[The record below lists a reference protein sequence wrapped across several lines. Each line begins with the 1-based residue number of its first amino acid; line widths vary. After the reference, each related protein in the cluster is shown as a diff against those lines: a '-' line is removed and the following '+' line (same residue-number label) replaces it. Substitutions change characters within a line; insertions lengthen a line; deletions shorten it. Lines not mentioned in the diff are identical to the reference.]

1 MSAIYKMECKK
12 ALANRKNWF
21 VLILFTGFLLTFV
34 FLNMRTFAD
43 AREREARIFQQMVL
57 RAETG
62 AKIIWDRTV
71 YNPLF
76 EPLRGPGGR
85 ETQESFV
92 HRSRS
97 NTNSYHTLRRLAEYG
112 RQMAVAITDNNR
124 ETEQAMI
131 NNMYKA
137 VVEHHTYLIAICRWG
152 DGRPRDSFIR
162 TRLGDVPVDHPLRLE
177 YYLAK
182 QRFSQ
187 HFVDNDILFLYESE
201 MRGFNFTY
209 QVMRQIFP
217 LVMLFIVFMAVGDVF
232 TSDNRTGSY
241 KFLLVNPVSRWKV
254 FIAKWLASCVI
265 AITIIFTPLVLM
277 GLGVGIVNGFGSWN
291 YPILTQAGAFSS
303 FTPIPN
309 NIWFDQRVGHF
320 IGFFVYFFDLPVYFT
335 NNGLAYAAAH
345 PSMGLTAYS
354 SPHIGYLYLFSHH
367 HTLQHT
373 PMVAV
378 LAMALPIFLL
388 LIMLAAAASAL
399 LSVILQRDMPT
410 LIIGLVL
417 SLGVILF
424 PAPIRSVSV
433 VARLNPFMYTNPI
446 NILNGLGSTTALTGV
461 VVLAGWSVLFIA
473 AGMLIFTR
481 RDIRC

>member
-1 MSAIYKMECKK
+1 MSAIFKLECKK

-57 RAETG
+57 RVETE
-62 AKIIWDRTV
+62 AKIAWDRTA
-71 YNPLF
+71 YNPRHVL
-76 EPLRGPGGR
+76 PRGLPEEMFINHVRGA
-85 ETQESFV
+85 
-92 HRSRS
+92 
-97 NTNSYHTLRRLAEYG
+97 TNRYHTLRQLAEYG
-112 RQMAVAITDNNR
+112 RQMAVAITDNDR

-137 VVEHHTYLIAICRWG
+137 VIEHHTYQIAICLWG
-152 DGRPRDSFIR
+152 DGRPRGSRII
-162 TRLGDVPVDHPLRLE
+162 TRIGEMGVDYPRWRE

-187 HFVDNDILFLYESE
+187 YFVDNDILFLYESE

-217 LVMLFIVFMAVGDVF
+217 LVMLFVVFVAVGDVF

-241 KFLLVNPVSRWKV
+241 KFLLVNPVPRWKV
-254 FIAKWLASCVI
+254 FIAKWLASCAI
-265 AITIIFTPLVLM
+265 AMAIIFTPLVLM
-277 GLGVGIVNGFGSWN
+277 GLGVGIVNGFGPWN

-309 NIWFDQRVGHF
+309 NIWFDQLTGHF
-320 IGFFVYFFDLPVYFT
+320 TGFFVYFFDLPAHFT

-354 SPHIGYLYLFSHH
+354 SPHMGYLYLFSHH

-388 LIMLAAAASAL
+388 LI
-399 LSVILQRDMPT
+399 
-410 LIIGLVL
+410 VL
-417 SLGVILF
+417 
-424 PAPIRSVSV
+424 
-433 VARLNPFMYTNPI
+433 
-446 NILNGLGSTTALTGV
+446 
-461 VVLAGWSVLFIA
+461 
-473 AGMLIFTR
+473 
-481 RDIRC
+481 

>member
-1 MSAIYKMECKK
+1 MYNMSAIFKMECKK

-34 FLNMRTFAD
+34 FLNMRNFAD
-43 AREREARIFQQMVL
+43 AREREARIFQQMVI
-57 RAETG
+57 RAESMAEG
-62 AKIIWDRTV
+62 AWARSA
-71 YNPLF
+71 YNPNHVLPQGLPQDMF
-76 EPLRGPGGR
+76 I
-85 ETQESFV
+85 S
-92 HRSRS
+92 HMRSS
-97 NTNSYHTLRRLAEYG
+97 TKMYHTFRRLAEYG
-112 RQMAVAITDNNR
+112 RQMAVAIADNER
-124 ETEQAMI
+124 ETEQAII

-137 VVEHHTYLIAICRWG
+137 VIEMYTYRIAICLWG
-152 DGRPRDSFIR
+152 DGRPRNAFIR

-182 QRFSQ
+182 QSFSQ

-217 LVMLFIVFMAVGDVF
+217 LVMLFVVFMAVGDVF

-241 KFLLVNPVSRWKV
+241 KFLLVNPVPRWKV
-254 FIAKWLASCVI
+254 FIAKWLAACAI
-265 AITIIFTPLVLM
+265 AMAIIFAPLVLM
-277 GLGVGIVNGFGSWN
+277 GLGVGIVNGFGPWN

-309 NIWFDQRVGHF
+309 NVWFDQRVGNF
-320 IGFFVYFFDLPVYFT
+320 IGLFVYFFDLPVYFT
-335 NNGLAYAAAH
+335 HNGLAYAAAH
-345 PSMGLTAYS
+345 PSMGLTPYS
-354 SPHIGYLYLFSHH
+354 SPYIGYLYLFSHH

-388 LIMLAAAASAL
+388 LIVLAAATSAL
-399 LSVILQRDMPT
+399 LAVILQRDVPT
-410 LIIGLVL
+410 LILGLLL

-424 PAPIRSVSV
+424 PAPIRNISV

-446 NILNGLGSTTALTGV
+446 NILNGLGSSTALTGV